1 MQSPSTKQHH
11 SRNESTHGS
20 LIPFGIHRK
29 VSLFAGPIFAREALT
44 LPRQFRHYL
53 IRSGYIG
60 LLFVLIWT
68 AGQTTFGFQDVR
80 GISAMA
86 SFGNLVF
93 QILGFVQLTL
103 VLFFSLLFTAG
114 NIAQEKDRQTLILLL
129 MTDLSNHEIVLGKL
143 LSSLLQVGTLILTSV
158 PVFIFLRMLGGVGTD
173 QVLWLIALCVVT
185 AMLSGSWAAMV
196 ALWREKT
203 FQTLSTSVLGV
214 VVFLGLLETLIA
226 IVPPDSAASD
236 WLAVFSPYRALIGI
250 MSPLADESAI
260 GVSAV
265 SALDSIV
272 ALGLLAAVMSGI
284 SIQRLRVW
292 NPSRSI
298 FIQPETTTD
307 DSEGG
312 ETRQV
317 VRHRRIWSNPVI
329 WREIRTRAYGRRMI
343 VIKLAYLVMA
353 AFVFQQSIIGGSDG
367 ELVLGMLSRP
377 AFAFVGLS
385 ILGLMLINAQAVTC
399 ITNERDAKT
408 LDLLVAT
415 DITAKEFVYGKL
427 GGVFYNTAELALIP
441 LGIVG
446 WFAFQVGTSAEDCVY
461 LAFGFLVLVAFA
473 AMLGLHSGLGRESSR
488 QAIASSMGTI
498 FFLFVG
504 IFILLILLVETRG
517 SFANQIQAFLLF
529 ILAGGLGLVQL
540 LTHHNPSPALR
551 LAGGLLPLITF
562 YAITTFLLQG
572 TLGVCLSVAVAYG
585 FTTLAMLIPAVS
597 EFDVALGR
605 STVDQG

>member
-1 MQSPSTKQHH
+1 MS
-11 SRNESTHGS
+11 
-20 LIPFGIHRK
+20 
-29 VSLFAGPIFAREALT
+29 AGPIFAREALT
-44 LPRQFRHYL
+44 LPRQFRHYM

-80 GISAMA
+80 GIAAMA

-129 MTDLSNHEIVLGKL
+129 MTDLSNREIVLGKL
-143 LSSLLQVGTLILTSV
+143 LSSLLQVGTLILVSV
-158 PVFIFLRMLGGVGTD
+158 PVFIFLQMLGGIATD
-173 QVLWLIALCVVT
+173 QVLWLIALCAVT
-185 AMLSGSWAAMV
+185 AFLSGSWAAMV
-196 ALWREKT
+196 AFWREKT
-203 FQTLSTSVLGV
+203 FQTLATSVLGV
-214 VVFLGLLETLIA
+214 VVYLGLLEALIA
-226 IVPPDSAASD
+226 IAPTGSITSD
-236 WLAVFSPYRALIGI
+236 WLVVFSPYRALAGI
-250 MSPLADESAI
+250 MSPLADASHVGA
-260 GVSAV
+260 ATV

-272 ALGLLAAVMSGI
+272 ALGLLAAVMVGI
-284 SIQRLRVW
+284 SLNRLRVW
-292 NPSRSI
+292 NPSRQV
-298 FIQPETTTD
+298 FIQPEATTEE
-307 DSEGG
+307 SEAG
-312 ETRQV
+312 ETRSV

-343 VIKLAYLVMA
+343 VIKLAYLIMA
-353 AFVFQQSIIGGSDG
+353 AFVFQQSILSGDDG
-367 ELVLGMLSRP
+367 ELILGMLSRP

-385 ILGLMLINAQAVTC
+385 ILGLMLINAQAVTS
-399 ITNERDAKT
+399 ITSERDGKT

-427 GGVFYNTAELALIP
+427 GGVFWNTAELALVP
-441 LGIVG
+441 LAIIG
-446 WFAFQVGTSAEDCVY
+446 WFGARSSTSVEDCIY
-461 LAFGFLVLVAFA
+461 LGVGFLILVAFA

-488 QAIASSMGTI
+488 QAIANSMGTI

-529 ILAGGLGLVQL
+529 ILAGGLGLVQS

-562 YAITTFLLQG
+562 YAITTFLLAG
-572 TLGVCLSVAVAYG
+572 SLGVCLAIVAAYG

>member
-1 MQSPSTKQHH
+1 M
-11 SRNESTHGS
+11 
-20 LIPFGIHRK
+20 
-29 VSLFAGPIFAREALT
+29 FAGPIFAREALT

-80 GISAMA
+80 GISALA
-86 SFGNLVF
+86 SFGSLVF

-143 LSSLLQVGTLILTSV
+143 LSSLLQVGTLILASV

-173 QVLWLIALCVVT
+173 QVLWLIALCAVT
-185 AMLSGSWAAMV
+185 ALLSGSWAAMV
-196 ALWREKT
+196 AFWRDKT

-214 VVFLGLLETLIA
+214 VVFLGLLEALIA
-226 IVPPDSAASD
+226 VVPPDSVAID
-236 WLAVFSPYRALIGI
+236 WLSVFSPYRALIGI
-250 MSPLADESAI
+250 MSPLANESAV
-260 GVSAV
+260 GVAGV
-265 SALDSIV
+265 SALDSVV
-272 ALGLLAAVMSGI
+272 ALALLAAVMSAI
-284 SIQRLRVW
+284 SIRQLRVW
-292 NPSRSI
+292 NPSRTM
-298 FIQPETTTD
+298 FVQPETTSE
-307 DSEGG
+307 DSEEG

-367 ELVLGMLSRP
+367 ELILGMLSRP

-385 ILGLMLINAQAVTC
+385 VLGLMLINAQAVTS
-399 ITNERDAKT
+399 ITGERDAKT

-441 LGIVG
+441 LAIVG
-446 WFAFQVGTSAEDCVY
+446 WLAFQSEASVEDSIY
-461 LAFGFLVLVAFA
+461 LSIGFLVLVAFS

-540 LTHHNPSPALR
+540 LTHHNPSSALR
-551 LAGGLLPLITF
+551 LAGGLLPMITF

-572 TLGVCLSVAVAYG
+572 TLGVCLSVGVAYG

>member
-1 MQSPSTKQHH
+1 
-11 SRNESTHGS
+11 
-20 LIPFGIHRK
+20 
-29 VSLFAGPIFAREALT
+29 LFAGPIFAREALT

-143 LSSLLQVGTLILTSV
+143 LSSLLQVGTLILASV

-214 VVFLGLLETLIA
+214 VVFLGLLESLIA
-226 IVPPDSAASD
+226 IAPPDSAAAD
-236 WLAVFSPYRALIGI
+236 WLAVFSPYRALVGI

-260 GVSAV
+260 GVGAV

-272 ALGLLAAVMSGI
+272 ALGLLAAIMSGV

-292 NPSRSI
+292 NPSRSV

-307 DSEGG
+307 ESAGG
-312 ETRQV
+312 ELRQV

-353 AFVFQQSIIGGSDG
+353 AFVFQQSIIGGSNG

-399 ITNERDAKT
+399 ITNERDSKT

-441 LGIVG
+441 LAIVG
-446 WFAFQVGTSAEDCVY
+446 WFAFQAEASAEDCVY

-585 FTTLAMLIPAVS
+585 FTTFAMLIPAVS